1 MTFSYKTLSLIGC
14 IIQFCILTF
23 LLHINTAESL
33 PQYAAM
39 NGEQCIN
46 CHINAQGGGL
56 RNYRGWR
63 YHSDTGMVKPENI
76 KLGKFYSLDG
86 KTNSAFDS
94 RLTYGGD
101 FRVQTA
107 HSHKS
112 PDADRRIFPMQA
124 SLYSDYKITDWLH
137 AEVSYNFGPR
147 KFDGQKSWTSSIIYQ
162 PEFSYTQFRAGFFQ
176 PSIGLRYDDH
186 IMLVR
191 RTPGA
196 DGNTIIAPNY
206 AEYGAEFTY
215 NGLDK
220 FTITAGVFDAGNLE
234 ENFVIDNS
242 GHQVSLIS
250 DNGDMSLLGRIVFW
264 PENYIENVSVFSG
277 GSYFA
282 NDDFSISNLFTGIG
296 VNEKITLTADYSRTV
311 KTDMRVT
318 NNLMLEAGYSVS
330 EPLRLIL
337 RTESGRTF
345 TNIAGSD
352 LKTYTN
358 QGLIGAQI
366 LIFPYVELRP
376 EYRIVDTERFRS
388 SRYSAQLHIF
398 R

>member
-1 MTFSYKTLSLIGC
+1 MTSFNRTLFLFCC
-14 IIQFCILTF
+14 IVTLLVLTLF
-23 LLHINTAESL
+23 LNPISAKSL

-63 YHSDTGMVKPENI
+63 YHSDTGMVKPDNI

-101 FRVQTA
+101 FRVQMA
-107 HSHKS
+107 RSHKS
-112 PDADRRIFPMQA
+112 SDADRRIFPMQA
-124 SLYSDYKITDWLH
+124 SLYSDYKITDWIH
-137 AEVSYNFGPR
+137 AEVSYNFGPQ
-147 KFDGQKSWTSSIIYQ
+147 KFDGQQSWTSSIIYQ

-215 NGLDK
+215 NGFDK
-220 FTITAGVFDAGNLE
+220 FTITAGVFDAESLE

-242 GHQVSLIS
+242 GHQVSLIG
-250 DNGDMSLLGRIVFW
+250 DKGDMSLLGRVVFW

-277 GSYFA
+277 GSYFV

-296 VNEKITLTADYSRTV
+296 FIEKITLTADYSRTE
-311 KTDMRVT
+311 KTDMRAT

-345 TNIAGSD
+345 TNIAGSE

-366 LIFPYVELRP
+366 YILPYVEFRP
-376 EYRIVDTERFRS
+376 EFRIVDTERFRS

>member
-1 MTFSYKTLSLIGC
+1 
-14 IIQFCILTF
+14 
-23 LLHINTAESL
+23 
-33 PQYAAM
+33 M

-46 CHINAQGGGL
+46 CHISAQGGSL

-63 YHSDTGMVKPENI
+63 YHSSTGLVKPETV
-76 KLGKFYSLDG
+76 KLGGLYAHDGDANTAFDG
-86 KTNSAFDS
+86 K
-94 RLTYGGD
+94 LTYGGD
-101 FRVQTA
+101 FRVQMA
-107 HSHKS
+107 RSHKS

-124 SLYSDYKITDWLH
+124 SLYSDFKITDWIH
-137 AEVSYNFGPR
+137 AEVSYNFGPQ
-147 KFDGQKSWTSSIIYQ
+147 KFDGQQAWTSSIIYQ
-162 PEFSYTQFRAGFFQ
+162 PEFSYTQLRVGFFQ

-196 DGNTIIAPNY
+196 DGNVIIAPNY

-215 NGLDK
+215 NGFDK
-220 FTITAGVFDAGNLE
+220 FTFTAGVFDAGSLG

-242 GHQVSLIS
+242 GHQVSLMS
-250 DNGDMSLLGRIVFW
+250 DKGDMSLLGRIVFW

-277 GSYFA
+277 GSYFV
-282 NDDFSISNLFTGIG
+282 NDDFSISNLFAGIG
-296 VNEKITLTADYSRTV
+296 IIEKITLTADYSRTA
-311 KTDMRVT
+311 KTDMRAT

-337 RTESGRTF
+337 RTERGRTF
-345 TNIAGSD
+345 TNIGGSD

-388 SRYSAQLHIF
+388 SRYSMQLHIF